1 MKRFLLEDAWMG
13 IGAKCLCVAAGVAFL
28 ASIVPASAQS
38 LTPDQIVKTSNLTQQ
53 EIDYYQKLSD
63 PVMAKNFLLT
73 RSYVRLCQQV
83 IDHRL
88 PAVQLPDKP
97 LGFSVRFLLP
107 GEATLINTAISDSI
121 IAAVKE
127 GQSKH

>member
-1 MKRFLLEDAWMG
+1 M
-13 IGAKCLCVAAGVAFL
+13 